1 MSKPASALDFLRDP
15 RIAAHAIAV
24 QPAWLFS
31 SDGGTILWANPP
43 GAAML
48 GGDRPAA
55 LGDRERDADPP
66 LRAQIA
72 RLAALLQPG
81 APPRLAR
88 LRGFSV
94 GNGLGRPLTCTVA
107 PVTLPSGRY
116 AVLVTAAEH
125 VGPALPLEE
134 RLRRLLAGCEEPAA
148 LFSPDGRLLH
158 ATSSARALI
167 NGADT
172 LAQLGADALA
182 ARALAAG
189 HAQSR
194 TVTIDRLG
202 ADEIAVLLLRF
213 STPSTA
219 EAPTESRGNPHLV
232 QFPHPPAADSPA
244 PAAESPAPIPEGQP
258 PLRFLWQTDAESRF
272 TLLTGD
278 FSEALGPRTTTALGR
293 PWGEIAAALGLDAEG
308 RIARAMAD
316 RQTFSAVVTAW
327 PVDESDERITVELSG
342 FPLFDAARRY
352 MGHRGFGL
360 CREAARLAALA
371 ERRRTVLPVSTSAS
385 ASPSASAA
393 VAVAAEPT
401 PAAAPVTEIVPLPE
415 PPDDSATPPPTPR
428 PVNVVPFP
436 GAEKPPTLSPVET
449 RAFQEIAR
457 ELTSR
462 LGILGAPPVAPEAAP
477 SAEPAAEWTAEPRRP
492 ADPSAQPDILNRL
505 PVAVLIYRGNHLI
518 YANRAFLDWSGYDDL
533 AALARAGG
541 LERLFAA
548 PDAAPDLDML
558 PEGGGRIIAISARD
572 GEQVPVEGRL
582 FAVPWEGES
591 ALALVL
597 MRAAAD
603 DRQKAAELALRRA
616 ESETRELLSI
626 LDTATDGV
634 IVLDREGHILT
645 GNRSAEAL
653 FGYDTHELTQ
663 LSFADLFAPESQRT
677 ALDYLDGLVSAGVA
691 SVLNDGREVIGRVR
705 EGGLIPLF
713 MTMGRIGESGE
724 KLCAVFRDITQWK
737 KAEEELINARREAEK
752 ASSAK
757 SDFLAKISHEIRTP
771 LNSIIGFSEVMI
783 EERFGPIGNER
794 YKQYLKDIKASGAHV
809 VSLLNDLLDLS
820 KIEAG
825 KMELNFTRV
834 ELNSEVQ
841 QCVALMQPQANR
853 ERIIIRTSLAPHL
866 PPIVADARSI
876 RQIVLNLLSNSIKFT
891 RAGGQVIVSTA
902 LTEQGEVIL
911 RIRDTGIG
919 MSAEDI
925 AIALEPFRQLETA
938 ARAGLSGTGL
948 GLPLTKALAEA
959 NRASFSITS
968 RPNAGTLVE
977 ISFPSTRVLAE

>member
-1 MSKPASALDFLRDP
+1 MTEPASALDFLRDP
-15 RIAAHAIAV
+15 RISVHATAAL
-24 QPAWLFS
+24 PAWLFS
-31 SDGGTILWANPP
+31 ADGGTIHWANPA
-43 GAAML
+43 GADLL
-48 GGDRPAA
+48 GTDSPAA
-55 LGDRERDADPP
+55 LGGSVLDSGHP
-66 LRAQIA
+66 LRTQLAQ
-72 RLAALLQPG
+72 LAGLMTPG

-94 GNGLGRPLTCTVA
+94 GLGRLLTCAVA
-107 PVTLPSGRY
+107 PVALPSGHN
-116 AVLVTAAEH
+116 AVLVTAVESAGTE
-125 VGPALPLEE
+125 LPIEE
-134 RLRRLLAGCEEPAA
+134 RLRRLLVGCGEPAA
-148 LFSPDGRLLH
+148 LFSADGKLLH
-158 ATSSARALI
+158 ATPSAQSHL
-167 NGADT
+167 GAAET
-172 LAQLGADALA
+172 LAQLGGDALA

-189 HAQSR
+189 HAQSAALA
-194 TVTIDRLG
+194 IDRLG
-202 ADEIAVLLLRF
+202 ADETAVLLVRF
-213 STPSTA
+213 SPVTAQTARQSAPFAEQPTPSQA
-219 EAPTESRGNPHLV
+219 VSASVPEA
-232 QFPHPPAADSPA
+232 Q
-244 PAAESPAPIPEGQP
+244 QP
-258 PLRFLWQTDAESRF
+258 VRFLWQTDAESRF

-342 FPLFDAARRY
+342 FPQFDAARRY

-360 CREAARLAALA
+360 CREAARLAELA
-371 ERRRTVLPVSTSAS
+371 ARRRTHMTRPLTVAAPTGPEPAAAASPEPEVVQAAQQPTERASAS
-385 ASPSASAA
+385 AKS
-393 VAVAAEPT
+393 
-401 PAAAPVTEIVPLPE
+401 LPE
-415 PPDDSATPPPTPR
+415 
-428 PVNVVPFP
+428 NVVPFP
-436 GAEKPPTLSPVET
+436 ASEKAPSLSPMET

-492 ADPSAQPDILNRL
+492 ADPSAQPDILDRL
-505 PVAVLIYRGNHLI
+505 PVAVLIYRGNRLI

-548 PDAAPDLDML
+548 PDAAPDLDTL
-558 PEGGGRIIAISARD
+558 PEASGRIFAISARD

-582 FAVPWEGES
+582 FALPWEGES

-663 LSFADLFAPESQRT
+663 LSFAELFAPESQRT
-677 ALDYLDGLVSAGVA
+677 ALDYLDGLVRAGVA

>member
-1 MSKPASALDFLRDP
+1 MSEPASALDFLRDP
-15 RIAAHAIAV
+15 RISVHATAAL
-24 QPAWLFS
+24 PAWLFS
-31 SDGGTILWANPP
+31 ADGSTILWANPA
-43 GAAML
+43 GAALL
-48 GGDRPAA
+48 GAVSPAA
-55 LGDRERDADPP
+55 LGGRRLDPGHP
-66 LRAQIA
+66 LRTQLAQ
-72 RLAALLQPG
+72 LAGLMMPG
-81 APPRLAR
+81 APPQLAR
-88 LRGFSV
+88 LRGFGV
-94 GNGLGRPLTCTVA
+94 GLGRLLMCAVA
-107 PVTLPSGRY
+107 PIALPWSRT
-116 AVLVTAAEH
+116 AVLVTAAESAA
-125 VGPALPLEE
+125 PELPFDE
-134 RLRRLLAGCEEPAA
+134 RLLRLMAGCEEPAA
-148 LFSPDGRLLH
+148 LFSPDGKLLH
-158 ATSSARALI
+158 ATPHAHARLHDA
-167 NGADT
+167 GT

-189 HAQSR
+189 HAQSGAF
-194 TVTIDRLG
+194 TIDRLG
-202 ADEIAVLLLRF
+202 ADKTTVLLVRF
-213 STPSTA
+213 SSVAAEPTVTA
-219 EAPTESRGNPHLV
+219 A
-232 QFPHPPAADSPA
+232 PPAELEKPFQVGPA
-244 PAAESPAPIPEGQP
+244 RIPEAQQ
-258 PLRFLWQTDAESRF
+258 PLRFLWQTDAETRF
-272 TLLTGD
+272 TLLSGE
-278 FSEALGPRTTTALGR
+278 FSEALGPRTATALGR
-293 PWGEIAAALGLDAEG
+293 PWGEIATALGIDAEG
-308 RIARAMAD
+308 RIARAIAA
-316 RQTFSAVVTAW
+316 RETFSTVVTAW
-327 PVDESDERITVELSG
+327 PVDGADERIAVELSG
-342 FPLFDAARRY
+342 FPLFDEARRY
-352 MGHRGFGL
+352 AGHRGFGL
-360 CREAARLAALA
+360 CREVVRLTELAAAR
-371 ERRRTVLPVSTSAS
+371 RG
-385 ASPSASAA
+385 
-393 VAVAAEPT
+393 AVAAPLASQ
-401 PAAAPVTEIVPLPE
+401 PRAAAPPPREVVPTAKPPPEPAAPSAVPLPE
-415 PPDDSATPPPTPR
+415 
-428 PVNVVPFP
+428 NVVPFP
-436 GAEKPPTLSPVET
+436 AAEKAPSLSPVET

-462 LGILGAPPVAPEAAP
+462 LGILGAPPAVPDAAP
-477 SAEPAAEWTAEPRRP
+477 PGRAAEWTVESQPPARP
-492 ADPSAQPDILNRL
+492 GAQRDILNRL
-505 PVAVLIYRGNHLI
+505 PVAVLIYRGNRLL
-518 YANRAFLDWSGYDDL
+518 YANRALLDWSGYDDL
-533 AALARAGG
+533 EALARAGG
-541 LERLFAA
+541 IEAVLA
-548 PDAAPDLDML
+548 PPDLDML
-558 PEGGGRIIAISARD
+558 PDAGSRNFAITARN

-582 FAVPWEGES
+582 FAVPWNGES

-634 IVLDREGHILT
+634 IVLDRTGQILT

-653 FGYDTHELTQ
+653 FGYDSHELTQ
-663 LSFADLFAPESQRT
+663 LSFAELFAPESERT
-677 ALDYLDGLVSAGVA
+677 ALDYLDGLVRAGVA

-713 MTMGRIGESGE
+713 MTMGRIGEGGE
-724 KLCAVFRDITQWK
+724 KFCATFRDITQWK
-737 KAEEELINARREAEK
+737 KAEEELLNAKREAEK

-794 YKQYLKDIKASGAHV
+794 YKQYLKDINASGAHV

-834 ELNSEVQ
+834 ELNIEVQ

-891 RAGGQVIVSTA
+891 GAGGQVIVSTA

-911 RIRDTGIG
+911 RVRDTGVG
-919 MSAEDI
+919 MTAEDI

-968 RPNAGTLVE
+968 RPNSGTLVE